1 MSNELLTIPHTTH
14 HGRADHPL
22 KGLAEALEKIPAFKT
37 LCKAAAEESL
47 FQAAGDKFSRQQA
60 DADHEAASAALRQ
73 NPNAENMAR
82 LKDLGG
88 LDQRRR
94 AYEEHAAAIREDLR
108 KLRRKNFPVLE
119 QVTFA
124 VIEIFLLHA
133 RQARADIDA
142 AFEKHNLPTPEAGTI
157 EAPFW
162 ATARWYQHN
171 LKISE
176 EGFGMAFGRLVEQL
190 RQ

>member
-1 MSNELLTIPHTTH
+1 MTTELPTIPHTNH

-22 KGLAEALEKIPAFKT
+22 TGLREALEKLPAFKT
-37 LCKAAAEESL
+37 LCQAAAEESVL
-47 FQAAGDKFSRQQA
+47 QAAADKFTRQQA
-60 DADHEAASAALRQ
+60 DADHEAAAAALRK
-73 NPNAENMAR
+73 NPTTENLAR

-88 LDQRRR
+88 RDQRRR
-94 AYEEHAAAIREDLR
+94 AYEEHGSAIHEDLR
-108 KLRRKNFPVLE
+108 KLRRKNFLVLE
-119 QVTFA
+119 EVTSA
-124 VIEIFLLHA
+124 VIEIFLLRA
-133 RQARADIDA
+133 RQARAEIDA
-142 AFEKHNLPTPEAGTI
+142 IFQTHNLPPPEAETI

>member
-1 MSNELLTIPHTTH
+1 MTTELPTIPHTTH

-22 KGLAEALEKIPAFKT
+22 KGLGEALEKLPAFKT
-37 LCKAAAEESL
+37 LRQAAAEESVL
-47 FQAAGDKFSRQQA
+47 HAAAEKFSRQQA
-60 DADHEAASAALRQ
+60 DADHEAAAAALRQ
-73 NPNAENMAR
+73 NPTAENLAR

-88 LDQRRR
+88 LEQRRR
-94 AYEEHAAAIREDLR
+94 AYEEHASAIREDLR

-119 QVTFA
+119 QVTAA
-124 VIEIFLLHA
+124 VIEIFLLRA
-133 RQARADIDA
+133 RQARAEIDA
-142 AFEKHNLPTPEAGTI
+142 IFEKHNLPTPEAGTI
-157 EAPFW
+157 ESGFW